1 MASSNSKVATGT
13 PGALLYICDAP
24 ANLDFGID
32 CMNYETGPNFRG
44 MSMIPPG
51 LHFVYFSTG
60 LGSRQGFFVQC
71 AEGDLV
77 VRSWDPANEEIT
89 ATNVLSD
96 ASMAALKLSLEL
108 GELNHQLGPYPFPQ
122 HHTWLNLS
130 AHISA
135 TVLERT
141 DCAPGSMVIPGVA
154 EDMEALPGNSSSST
168 SSSERSSRA
177 VKHYFPGLA
186 RVARFADLAAAE
198 ANLREAAHAHPSSPD
213 RAQLLT
219 SLYMD
224 KTKISQHLVD
234 SYFGGSWN
242 ELLGEMQLAFV
253 LFLLVFS
260 HPALVYWKAAV
271 HLVCCSETLVHQ
283 QPSVVASFIKCF
295 HAQLNFS
302 PEDFFE
308 IELSREN
315 FLRPSLS
322 ALFTALSGADVPDPL
337 PEYSKRLLK
346 FVRKKFDLYPDAGQ
360 GELKGQGQDALEIFN
375 LVDED
380 MPVVVKMHDD
390 SSADPMGMD
399 EIDVAGGE
407 EVHTCSSPSLAR
419 RRSLCEE
426 QRAELVQ
433 GLERRWGA
441 FDAIVG
447 SSPPPLPP
455 PFVSSSNTA
464 ASEPAELLPEKPTV
478 VEVVMDAPMSP
489 IEMETALFGW
499 RYPLLYEANK
509 SASGREDFI
518 MTAARIVAEI
528 GGGGGGD
535 GATSA
540 HLRKEAMLF
549 IDNEHSLSKT
559 A

>member
-1 MASSNSKVATGT
+1 
-13 PGALLYICDAP
+13 
-24 ANLDFGID
+24 
-32 CMNYETGPNFRG
+32 MNYETGPNFRG

-51 LHFVYFSTG
+51 LHFIYFSTG
-60 LGSRQGFFVQC
+60 LGSRQGFFIQC

-96 ASMAALKLSLEL
+96 ASMAALRLSLER

-122 HHTWLNLS
+122 HHTWLNIS
-130 AHISA
+130 SHISA
-135 TVLERT
+135 SVLERT

-154 EDMEALPGNSSSST
+154 EDMEALPGGSNSNSSNSST
-168 SSSERSSRA
+168 A

-198 ANLREAAHAHPSSPD
+198 ASLREAAHAHVASPD

-224 KTKISQHLVD
+224 KTSISQHLVE
-234 SYFGGSWN
+234 SYFGGSWS

-271 HLVCCSETLVHQ
+271 HLVCCSEKLVRQ
-283 QPSVVASFIKCF
+283 QPSVVASFIKSF

-322 ALFTALSGADVPDPL
+322 ALFATLSGDDVPDPL
-337 PEYSKRLLK
+337 PEYSRRLLK
-346 FVRKKFDLYPDAGQ
+346 FVRKKFDLYHPDGKAAGQ
-360 GELKGQGQDALEIFN
+360 QNRCGAEAFN

-380 MPVVVKMHDD
+380 MPVVVEMKDI
-390 SSADPMGMD
+390 SADAMGMD
-399 EIDVAGGE
+399 RDDAAAAAEGE
-407 EVHTCSSPSLAR
+407 DHHDSSTSPSLAR

-433 GLERRWGA
+433 GLEQRWGT
-441 FDAIVG
+441 FDAMVG
-447 SSPPPLPP
+447 SSPPPPP
-455 PFVSSSNTA
+455 PPPPSAFVSSTTVL
-464 ASEPAELLPEKPTV
+464 PAELMEPAPT
-478 VEVVMDAPMSP
+478 VEVVVMMDAPMSP
-489 IEMETALFGW
+489 TEMETALFGW

-509 SASGREDFI
+509 NASGREDFI
-518 MTAARIVAEI
+518 MTAARVVAE
-528 GGGGGGD
+528 GGSGD
-535 GATSA
+535 EVGAY
-540 HLRKEAMLF
+540 LYKEAVLF
-549 IDNEHSLSKT
+549 IDNEHSLR
-559 A
+559 